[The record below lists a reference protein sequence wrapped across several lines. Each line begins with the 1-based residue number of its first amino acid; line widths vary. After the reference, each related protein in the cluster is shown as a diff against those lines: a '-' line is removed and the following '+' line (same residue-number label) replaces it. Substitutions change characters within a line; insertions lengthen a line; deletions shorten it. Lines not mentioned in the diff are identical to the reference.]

1 MDYRL
6 LASLITYIGIII
18 FCIYIYKNY
27 IHSLY
32 FENKKKQQ
40 KIIVGFILI
49 LVLVSITSSF
59 ISNYLNN
66 ANYWLIIYN
75 TLGAF
80 LNFDKSIETDNVL
93 VQTLSDIA
101 RMTAILST
109 ASFIGGEFFSY
120 ILRRNQKLLTI
131 RKYKKII
138 AVYTDYDEDSSFI
151 KKIHKDGYY
160 VVVIKDNY
168 DFYNNTEYNLII
180 FQNDSEGI
188 NFYAKYKDKFLNKKV
203 TLVLN
208 EYDSSSLNQDEV
220 KILNISQLIAKDY
233 WLSSHSLIQ
242 YFDSCN
248 DNKHLDIAI
257 IGLNNIGKDIF
268 KTAILNNI
276 YSTKQQ
282 INYHLWGNIND
293 FESINYD
300 INGSAD
306 RILSYDKIIYH
317 EEYVLNQKS
326 LNCLNKCQRIIIC
339 DSKDSYVCQEIIRKN
354 NNANDIHL
362 YDNDLAI
369 LMSVTNNINSMNV
382 SSFGSFDNFF
392 SFENMFE
399 EDKELLAKKINMFYQ
414 KEYNPKANDL
424 NEEWYKIDG
433 YSKRSCIAC
442 ADYSKVRKLYL
453 KDNKVN
459 GNIDSILCEL
469 EHNRWC
475 RFMIIEGYSYDS
487 ELEKLTKKRDAINKK
502 HGCLVPFDRLSDY
515 EKLKDLNVLKYIDNE
530 D

>member
-1 MDYRL
+1 M
-6 LASLITYIGIII
+6 
-18 FCIYIYKNY
+18 
-27 IHSLY
+27 
-32 FENKKKQQ
+32 
-40 KIIVGFILI
+40 
-49 LVLVSITSSF
+49 
-59 ISNYLNN
+59 
-66 ANYWLIIYN
+66 
-75 TLGAF
+75 
-80 LNFDKSIETDNVL
+80 
-93 VQTLSDIA
+93 
-101 RMTAILST
+101 
-109 ASFIGGEFFSY
+109 
-120 ILRRNQKLLTI
+120 
-131 RKYKKII
+131 
-138 AVYTDYDEDSSFI
+138 
-151 KKIHKDGYY
+151 
-160 VVVIKDNY
+160 
-168 DFYNNTEYNLII
+168 
-180 FQNDSEGI
+180 
-188 NFYAKYKDKFLNKKV
+188 
-203 TLVLN
+203 
-208 EYDSSSLNQDEV
+208 NQDEV

-268 KTAILNNI
+268 KTAILDNI

>member
-120 ILRRNQKLLTI
+120 ILRRNQKLLAI

-160 VVVIKDNY
+160 VVVIKDNGLT
-168 DFYNNTEYNLII
+168 D
-180 FQNDSEGI
+180 
-188 NFYAKYKDKFLNKKV
+188 
-203 TLVLN
+203 TLV
-208 EYDSSSLNQDEV
+208 
-220 KILNISQLIAKDY
+220 
-233 WLSSHSLIQ
+233 
-242 YFDSCN
+242 
-248 DNKHLDIAI
+248 
-257 IGLNNIGKDIF
+257 
-268 KTAILNNI
+268 
-276 YSTKQQ
+276 
-282 INYHLWGNIND
+282 
-293 FESINYD
+293 
-300 INGSAD
+300 
-306 RILSYDKIIYH
+306 
-317 EEYVLNQKS
+317 
-326 LNCLNKCQRIIIC
+326 
-339 DSKDSYVCQEIIRKN
+339 
-354 NNANDIHL
+354 
-362 YDNDLAI
+362 
-369 LMSVTNNINSMNV
+369 
-382 SSFGSFDNFF
+382 
-392 SFENMFE
+392 
-399 EDKELLAKKINMFYQ
+399 
-414 KEYNPKANDL
+414 
-424 NEEWYKIDG
+424 
-433 YSKRSCIAC
+433 AC
-442 ADYSKVRKLYL
+442 
-453 KDNKVN
+453 
-459 GNIDSILCEL
+459 
-469 EHNRWC
+469 
-475 RFMIIEGYSYDS
+475 
-487 ELEKLTKKRDAINKK
+487 
-502 HGCLVPFDRLSDY
+502 
-515 EKLKDLNVLKYIDNE
+515 
-530 D
+530 